1 MPYFPT
7 GWITIPQQ
15 TGLQAQEI
23 DDRRRIEA
31 LEVDNFKLRDEIT
44 RLTVH
49 NSTLRRM
56 LKLEEH
62 STSFRRC

>member
-7 GWITIPQQ
+7 GLITIPQQ
-15 TGLQAQEI
+15 TGLQAQEN
-23 DDRRRIEA
+23 DDWRRIEA
-31 LEVDNFKLRDEIT
+31 LEADNFKLRDEIT

-56 LKLEEH
+56 LKLDER
-62 STSFRRC
+62 SPSFRKC

>member
-1 MPYFPT
+1 MPYFPL
-7 GWITIPQQ
+7 GLITIPQQ
-15 TGLQAQEI
+15 TGLQKQEN
-23 DDRRRIEA
+23 DDWRRIET

-56 LKLEEH
+56 LKLEER
-62 STSFRRC
+62 STSCRRC

>member
-1 MPYFPT
+1 MPYFPM
-7 GWITIPQQ
+7 GLITIPQK

-56 LKLEEH
+56 LKLDEH
-62 STSFRRC
+62 PTRFRRC